1 MPLLP
6 AHLLFKAFARGRAV
20 NCTHVIQ
27 RPPAEYVLGSRWLR
41 PTLDVV
47 GIYGGFQGVG
57 VKTIVPSKATAK
69 VSCRLVP
76 NQDPDK
82 IVQVALFACLHTYA
96 LTSICTLQQRPCC
109 LELIAQTAVAGQ
121 VPVLKRRLA
130 LRAACTASVYASV

>member
-1 MPLLP
+1 M
-6 AHLLFKAFARGRAV
+6 
-20 NCTHVIQ
+20 
-27 RPPAEYVLGSRWLR
+27 LGFFRWLR

-96 LTSICTLQQRPCC
+96 LMSICTLQQRRCF
-109 LELIAQTAVAGQ
+109 LELVAQTAVAGQ
-121 VPVLKRRLA
+121 VSVLKKAGTKSCLQ
-130 LRAACTASVYASV
+130 LLLSNASV